1 MKWHGDVRQELNEE
15 AVHCLLLCV
24 CMSFI
29 IKEMENSINECGD
42 IEILK

>member
-1 MKWHGDVRQELNEE
+1 MKWHGDVRQEINEEE
-15 AVHCLLLCV
+15 AVHCYYV
-24 CMSFI
+24 CELSFI